1 MTCSTVHNDSI
12 PAFSAA
18 VARPTAPSAVPNGPM
33 LANAIPT
40 FMALPGVVAADWP
53 SLTGGPDRG
62 PIRLDFASE
71 WLDEADAA

>member
-1 MTCSTVHNDSI
+1 
-12 PAFSAA
+12 
-18 VARPTAPSAVPNGPM
+18 M

-40 FMALPGVVAADWP
+40 FMALSGVVAADWS